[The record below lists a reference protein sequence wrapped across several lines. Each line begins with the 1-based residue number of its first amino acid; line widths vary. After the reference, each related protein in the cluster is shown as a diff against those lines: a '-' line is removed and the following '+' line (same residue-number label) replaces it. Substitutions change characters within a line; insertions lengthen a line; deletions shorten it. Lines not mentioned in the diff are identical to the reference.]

1 MKKRISHIVLG
12 LLFMVLCINT
22 TKAQQL
28 PIYGQFYLNKYINNP
43 AFAGTEKH
51 FNVTSNHRYQWVGIT
66 DAPRTY
72 TLSINGPTKDHKGG
86 LGGFLYTDHVGPTR
100 RTGAQLSYTHHLK
113 INDNI
118 KLALSLSAG
127 LLEWNIDGGKISL
140 DDMADPAMSN
150 VLMKTLVPDA
160 KFGFL
165 LYGDNWH
172 FGGAAPNLLQNKLNL
187 SNISSPTPGLNKL
200 EDHYVLHGGY
210 KYALNNDLL
219 IDPYIVIRYV
229 SPAPVQ
235 VELISRVVWKNM
247 VWGGLGFRT
256 NDAATIMLGYTFK
269 ENLSI
274 GYSYDFT
281 TSNLNNY
288 STGSHGFIFR
298 ILFNQ
303 EEGE

>member
-1 MKKRISHIVLG
+1 MIKNFIHIISWFFFI
-12 LLFMVLCINT
+12 LFCCNN

-28 PIYGQFYLNKYINNP
+28 PIYGQFYLNQYINNP
-43 AFAGTEKH
+43 AFAGKENH

-72 TLSINGPTKDHKGG
+72 TLSVNGPTKDLKGG

-113 INDNI
+113 INEKI

-127 LLEWNIDGGKISL
+127 LIEWNIDGGKISL
-140 DDMADPAMSN
+140 DDMGDPAMSN
-150 VLMKTLVPDA
+150 MLMKTLVPDA

-165 LYGDNWH
+165 LYGNNWH
-172 FGGAAPNLLQNKLNL
+172 FGAAAPNLLQNQLKL
-187 SNISSPTPGLNKL
+187 SNITGSSSALNKL
-200 EDHYVLHGGY
+200 EDHYLIHAGYNYVL
-210 KYALNNDLL
+210 NSDFT
-219 IDPYIVIRYV
+219 IDPYIIVRYV
-229 SPAPVQ
+229 SPAPIQ

-247 VWGGLGFRT
+247 VWAGVGYRT
-256 NDAATIMLGYTFK
+256 NDAASIMLGYTFK

-288 STGSHGFIFR
+288 SSGSHGFIFR

-303 EEGE
+303 GSEE